1 MPDIPFDEV
10 EGKTKDPPEQIGA
23 TWLNVGSVGEFTV
36 TVIVAVEA
44 HCPAVGV
51 NVYNVVAVLLKAGD
65 HVPEIPF
72 KEVVDNEIE
81 PPEQIGLI
89 WVKVG
94 VTIGFIV
101 IDNVVEL
108 AH

>member
-1 MPDIPFDEV
+1 M
-10 EGKTKDPPEQIGA
+10 
-23 TWLNVGSVGEFTV
+23 
-36 TVIVAVEA
+36 
-44 HCPAVGV
+44 
-51 NVYNVVAVLLKAGD
+51 YNVVAVLLIAGD
-65 HVPEIPF
+65 QVPVIPLS
-72 KEVVDNEIE
+72 EVVGNENIS
-81 PPEQIGLI
+81 PEQIGVI

>member
-1 MPDIPFDEV
+1 M
-10 EGKTKDPPEQIGA
+10 GA

-51 NVYNVVAVLLKAGD
+51 NVYNVVAVLLLAGD
-65 HVPEIPF
+65 HVPVIPF
-72 KEVVDNEIE
+72 NEVVGNENIS
-81 PPEQIGLI
+81 PEQIEAI

>member
-1 MPDIPFDEV
+1 M
-10 EGKTKDPPEQIGA
+10 GA
-23 TWLNVGSVGEFTV
+23 TWLNVESVGEFTV

-51 NVYNVVAVLLKAGD
+51 NVYNVVAVLLLAGD
-65 HVPEIPF
+65 QVPVIPF
-72 KEVVDNEIE
+72 NEVVSNEIE
-81 PPEQIGLI
+81 PPEQIGVI

-94 VTIGFIV
+94 VTNGFIV

>member
-1 MPDIPFDEV
+1 
-10 EGKTKDPPEQIGA
+10 
-23 TWLNVGSVGEFTV
+23 
-36 TVIVAVEA
+36 
-44 HCPAVGV
+44 
-51 NVYNVVAVLLKAGD
+51 VYNVVAVLLIAGD
-65 HVPEIPF
+65 QVPVITLS
-72 KEVVDNEIE
+72 EVVGNENIS
-81 PPEQIGLI
+81 PEQIGVI